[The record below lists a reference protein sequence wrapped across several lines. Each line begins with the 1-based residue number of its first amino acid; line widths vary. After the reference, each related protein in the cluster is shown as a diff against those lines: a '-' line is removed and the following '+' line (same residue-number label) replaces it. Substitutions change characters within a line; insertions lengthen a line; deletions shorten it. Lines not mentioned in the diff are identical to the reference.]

1 MKQRF
6 AFHVCW
12 LFVLASSGIALA
24 GDHHHHRRHHH
35 RHLAPLALK
44 PPLQGAVSNGLAIP
58 SYREVVDAFVVNVY
72 WKDIQLAP
80 GAAIESDNAIDRALD
95 QVRQLEPE
103 LNVKIK
109 LRIFSG
115 IHAPEWAKS
124 MGGEPFWVRDPQGG
138 ASGTIG
144 RFWSDKFGEAYA
156 DLQEKLAAQYD
167 GEPEIL
173 EVTISRCSTV
183 YAEPF
188 IRGTADRANI
198 EAFLAA
204 GYTMEADQQC
214 QRDAVEAHQ
223 VWQSTRSS
231 LAFNPWQFIR
241 PNGTAGTDESFTEEM
256 MDYCRQSL
264 RERCVLENN
273 SIRWPPLT
281 GWYPSMYSHIR
292 ELGPPITFQTAAP
305 SRIGDWW
312 QTLNWAVE
320 QGANA
325 VELNG
330 SYTQYPLDELA
341 DLDVRLTANPT
352 SSSAGQE
359 NAE

>member
-1 MKQRF
+1 M
-6 AFHVCW
+6 
-12 LFVLASSGIALA
+12 
-24 GDHHHHRRHHH
+24 
-35 RHLAPLALK
+35 
-44 PPLQGAVSNGLAIP
+44 PLQGVVSNGLATP
-58 SYREVVDAFVVNVY
+58 AYREVVNAFVVNVY
-72 WKDIQLAP
+72 WKEIQLAP
-80 GAAIESDNAIDRALD
+80 GAEIESDNAIDRALQ
-95 QVRQLEPE
+95 QVRQLDPE
-103 LNVKIK
+103 LKVKIK

-115 IHAPEWAKS
+115 IHAPEWAKNI
-124 MGGEPFWVRDPQGG
+124 GGEPFFVRDPQGG

-144 RFWSDKFGEAYA
+144 RFWLDEFGQAYA
-156 DLQEKLAAQYD
+156 DMQKKLAEQYD

-204 GYTMEADQQC
+204 GYTMEADKLC
-214 QRDAVEAHQ
+214 QSEAVDAHQ
-223 VWQSTRSS
+223 AWQLTRSS

-241 PNGTAGTDESFTEEM
+241 PDGTAGADESFTEAM
-256 MDYCRQSL
+256 MDYCRQEL
-264 RERCVLENN
+264 GDRCVLENN
-273 SIRWPPLT
+273 SIRWPPLA
-281 GWYPSMYSHIR
+281 GSYPAMYDHIR
-292 ELGPPITFQTAAP
+292 QLGPPITFQTAAP

-312 QTLNWAVE
+312 QTLNWAIG

-330 SYTQYPLDELA
+330 SYPQYPLDELRE
-341 DLDVRLTANPT
+341 LDALLTENPT

-359 NAE
+359 IGE